1 MPSMPP
7 VSITID
13 RGGTFCDVWAHTADG
28 KEIVF
33 KLLSVDPASYPDAPT
48 EGIRR
53 VLEQL
58 SGQPIPKG
66 QPIDGSLIESVR
78 IGTTVATNALLE
90 RKGERF
96 ALLTT
101 EGFRDICRIG
111 DQTRPDLF
119 DLNIRKP
126 GVLYSKVIEI
136 AERVT
141 VEDYVL
147 NPHPAEI
154 DLSDPDLV
162 KTSSGEVIRILKR
175 LDSSAVREQLR
186 HLYDEGFRSLAI
198 GFIHSYLFPDHEQ
211 AVARIA
217 REIGFEH
224 VSLSSELSPNIKILH
239 RTTSACADAYLSP
252 TVKKYVDGFISGFS
266 ILPKRVDFMQSDGG
280 LSAASKFTGL
290 KAILS
295 GPAGGVVAIART
307 CYDPSE
313 GTPVVGFDMGGTSTD
328 ISRFDKMFE
337 HVFNT
342 TISGT
347 TITTPMLDVKTVAAG
362 GGSILSW
369 KNGLFVVGPE
379 SAGAH
384 PGPASYRKGGPLT
397 ITDANLFLGRLVPEK
412 FPSYFGP
419 HANEPL
425 DVDVVKQKFHEL
437 TAEIN
442 ANLEN
447 KLTPEDVASG
457 FLAMANE
464 TMSRPIRN
472 ITEAR
477 GFAISK
483 HNLASFGGAGGQHA
497 CAIARILGM
506 PRIII
511 HKYSSILS
519 AYGIGLADIV
529 SETAVPAAYAFSEE
543 VLGTVLASFEE
554 LKAQTTAELIAQ
566 GVQSE
571 LVDHECYLSMRYEGS
586 DTNLSI
592 LQPQDND
599 FGTAF
604 VEAHRREFAFEMAK
618 RPIVVDAIRVRGV
631 GKSRE
636 EAVSRPSIFQELQN
650 IGDGVFPET
659 TATKHVFIDGSW
671 QDVPV
676 YELAS
681 LSPKSTFTGPA
692 LVIDN
697 TQTILVETGCRVSVL
712 DSHLVIDLAS
722 KETAGLDADSAI
734 NPVELSTFASRF
746 MSIAEQMG
754 NTLQR
759 TSISTSIKE
768 RLDFSCALFTPDGKL
783 VANAPHIPIHLG
795 SMQFAI
801 QHQHSLWAGKLQPGD
816 VLLTN
821 HPDCGG
827 THLPDLTVVT
837 PVFASGELIFYVAS
851 RGHHTD
857 IGGIGITSM
866 VPDSK
871 FLWQEGLAVKS
882 LRIVHRGVF
891 DEQTVRKAFLDVVSY
906 GPGCSV
912 TRRLDDNIS
921 DLKAQ
926 IAANQR
932 GITLLHSMCAEAGIP
947 RVQKYMYAIQRTAEH
962 AVRALLRRIAAKH
975 QPASSPPS
983 APVLLTATDFYDDG
997 TPLTLHLTIHP
1008 ATGSATFDFTAPTTG
1023 SQTLGNMNCPPS
1035 ITHSAIIYTLRTLL
1049 TPTTTTSSSPT
1060 TSSSSSLSIPLNQ
1073 GALAPITIRLRPGSI
1088 LSPTSPLAICG
1099 STISSQRVVDVILR
1113 ALGICAAS
1121 QGCANSFGWGA
1132 GGLDPVT
1139 GTVAPGWNYGEAL
1152 GGGSGAGEGWAGA
1165 DAVQVHS
1172 TNTQTTDVE
1181 VVERRTPVV
1190 VRRWGV
1196 RVGSAGRGRWRG
1208 GEGVVREVEARVG
1221 GLRFSI
1227 LSERRVYSPYGMG
1240 GGGDGGV
1247 GRNYWVRRGQDG
1259 GEEWVSLGG
1268 KAVVD
1273 VAAGER
1279 VVVCTPG
1286 GGGWG
1291 TPLEGAA
1298 DPGDVRPLP
1307 TQ

>member
-1 MPSMPP
+1 MAPVPS

-28 KEIVF
+28 KETVF
-33 KLLSVDPASYPDAPT
+33 KLL
-48 EGIRR
+48 
-53 VLEQL
+53 
-58 SGQPIPKG
+58 
-66 QPIDGSLIESVR
+66 
-78 IGTTVATNALLE
+78 ALLE

-111 DQTRPDLF
+111 DQTRPKLF
-119 DLNIRKP
+119 ELNIRKP

-147 NPHPAEI
+147 NPHPSEI

-162 KTSSGEVIRILKR
+162 KTASGEVIRILKR
-175 LDSSAVREQLR
+175 LDHSVVREQLQ
-186 HLYDEGFRSLAI
+186 HLFDEGFRSLAI
-198 GFIHSYLFPDHEQ
+198 CFLHSYLFPDHEKD
-211 AVARIA
+211 VAQIA
-217 REIGFEH
+217 RDVGFEH
-224 VSLSSELSPNIKILH
+224 ISLSSELSPNIKILH

-252 TVKKYVDGFISGFS
+252 TVKRYVDGFISGFS
-266 ILPKRVDFMQSDGG
+266 VLPNRVDFMQSDGG

-307 CYDPSE
+307 CYDPAE
-313 GTPVVGFDMGGTSTD
+313 GTPVIGFDMGGTSTD
-328 ISRFDKMFE
+328 VSRFDKMFE
-337 HVFNT
+337 HVFDT

-347 TITTPMLDVKTVAAG
+347 TITSPMLDVKTVAAG

-369 KNGLFVVGPE
+369 RNGLFVVGPE

-412 FPSYFGP
+412 FPSIFGP

-425 DVDVVKQKFHEL
+425 DVDIVKQKFHEL

-442 ANLEN
+442 DTLEN
-447 KLTPEDVASG
+447 KLTVEQVASG

-464 TMSRPIRN
+464 TMSRPIRS

-477 GFAISK
+477 GFAMSK

-497 CAIARILGM
+497 CAIAQILGM

-519 AYGIGLADIV
+519 AYGIGLADVV
-529 SETAVPAAYAFSEE
+529 SETAVPAAYAFSDK
-543 VLGTVLASFEE
+543 VLDTVIAKFGE
-554 LKAQTTAELIAQ
+554 LKAKTTAELISQ
-566 GVQSE
+566 GVQAE
-571 LVDHECYLSMRYEGS
+571 LVEHECYLSMRYEGS

-592 LQPQDND
+592 LQPENND
-599 FGTAF
+599 FRTAF
-604 VEAHRREFAFEMAK
+604 VETHRREFAFELAN

-631 GKSRE
+631 GKSRGN
-636 EAVSRPSIFQELQN
+636 AVSHNSIFEELSE
-650 IGDGVFPET
+650 IGDGTSPEVPS
-659 TATKHVFIDGSW
+659 TKQVFIDGKW

-676 YELAS
+676 YELAN
-681 LSPKSTFTGPA
+681 LLPKTKLTGPA

-697 TQTILVETGCRVSVL
+697 TQTILVETDCKVSVL
-712 DSHLVIDLAS
+712 NSHIIIDLPS
-722 KETAGLDADSAI
+722 KETVSSDADDSI

-783 VANAPHIPIHLG
+783 VANAPHIPVHLG

-801 QHQHSLWAGKLQPGD
+801 QYQHSIWEGKLQPGD

-821 HPDCGG
+821 HPECGG

-837 PVFASGELIFYVAS
+837 PVFASGQLIFYVAS

-882 LRIVHRGVF
+882 LKIVSGGVF
-891 DEQTVRKAFLDVVSY
+891 DEATVRKAFLDVAN
-906 GPGCSV
+906 GPGCSA
-912 TRRLDDNIS
+912 TRRLNDNIS

-932 GITLLHSMCAEAGIP
+932 GITLLQAMCAEAGTP
-947 RVQKYMYAIQRTAEH
+947 RVQKYMYGIQANAEL
-962 AVRALLRRIAAKH
+962 AVRALFKRIAA
-975 QPASSPPS
+975 ARSSSSSPSPS
-983 APVLLTATDFYDDG
+983 NPDATPTILHAQDFYDDG
-997 TPLTLHLTIHP
+997 TPVALTI
-1008 ATGSATFDFTAPTTG
+1008 TITPTTG
-1023 SQTLGNMNCPPS
+1023 SAVFDFTGTGAQTLGNMNSPAS
-1035 ITHSAIIYTLRTLL
+1035 ITHSAVIYALRCLIDL
-1049 TPTTTTSSSPT
+1049 D
-1060 TSSSSSLSIPLNQ
+1060 IPLNQ
-1073 GALAPITIRLRPGSI
+1073 GCLNPVSI
-1088 LSPTSPLAICG
+1088 LIPKRSILNPSAAVAVCG
-1099 STISSQRVVDVILR
+1099 STIASQRVTDVIFK
-1113 ALGICAAS
+1113 AFGAAAAS
-1121 QGCANSFGWGA
+1121 QGCANSFGWGM
-1132 GGLDPVT
+1132 GGKDPDT
-1139 GTVAPGWNYGEAL
+1139 GEVRPGWNYGEAL
-1152 GGGSGAGEGWAGA
+1152 GGGSGAGEGWDGA

-1172 TNTQTTDVE
+1172 TNTKTTDPE
-1181 VVERRTPVV
+1181 VIERRTPVV
-1190 VRRWGV
+1190 VRRYAV
-1196 RVGSAGRGRWRG
+1196 REGTGGRGRWRG
-1208 GEGVVREVEARVG
+1208 GHGVVREVEARCP
-1221 GLRFSI
+1221 LRFSI
-1227 LSERRVYSPYGMG
+1227 LSERRVYSPYGMN
-1240 GGGDGGV
+1240 GGGDGSV
-1247 GRNYWVRRGQDG
+1247 GKNYWIRKDEDG
-1259 GEEWVSLGG
+1259 GEEWISLGG

-1273 VAAGER
+1273 VAPGER
-1279 VVVCTPG
+1279 VMICTPG

-1291 TPLEGAA
+1291 TPLGNDTAH
-1298 DPGDVRPLP
+1298 GDVRPLP

>member
-1 MPSMPP
+1 MAPVPS

-33 KLLSVDPASYPDAPT
+33 KLLSVDPASYADAPT

-53 VLEQL
+53 VLEQVT
-58 SGQPIPKG
+58 GQTIPKD

-78 IGTTVATNALLE
+78 VGTTVATNALLE

-101 EGFRDICRIG
+101 EGFKDICRIG
-111 DQTRPDLF
+111 DQTRPKLF
-119 DLNIRKP
+119 ELNIRKP
-126 GVLYSKVIEI
+126 GVLYSKVVEV

-162 KTSSGEVIRILKR
+162 KTSSGEIIRVLKK
-175 LDSSAVREQLR
+175 LDHAAVRKQLQQ
-186 HLYDEGFRSLAI
+186 LFDEGFRSLAI
-198 GFIHSYLFPDHEQ
+198 CFLHSYLFPDHENE
-211 AVARIA
+211 VAEIA
-217 REIGFEH
+217 RDVGFDFI
-224 VSLSSELSPNIKILH
+224 SLSSELSPNIKILH

-252 TVKKYVDGFISGFS
+252 TVKRYVDGFVSGFS
-266 ILPKRVDFMQSDGG
+266 VLPKRVDFMQSDGG
-280 LSAASKFTGL
+280 LSTASKFTGL

-307 CYDPSE
+307 CYDPEE
-313 GTPVVGFDMGGTSTD
+313 GTPVIGFDMGGTSTD
-328 ISRFDKMFE
+328 ISRFDRIFE
-337 HVFNT
+337 HVFDT

-369 KNGLFVVGPE
+369 RNGLFVVGPE

-412 FPSYFGP
+412 FPSIFGP

-425 DVDVVKQKFHEL
+425 DVDIVKQKFQEL
-437 TAEIN
+437 TAEVN
-442 ANLEN
+442 ATLDVPMTAE
-447 KLTPEDVASG
+447 EVASG

-477 GFAISK
+477 GFAINK

-529 SETAVPAAYAFSEE
+529 AETAVPAAYVFTDNA
-543 VLGTVLASFEE
+543 LDTVLAHFDT
-554 LKAQTTAELIAQ
+554 LKSKTTAELVSQ
-566 GVQSE
+566 GVQPE
-571 LVDHECYLSMRYEGS
+571 LVEHACYLSMRYEGS

-592 LQPQDND
+592 LQPQGND
-599 FGTAF
+599 FRTAF
-604 VEAHRREFAFEMAK
+604 VEAHRREFAFELAN
-618 RPIVVDAIRVRGV
+618 RPIVVDAVRVRGI

-636 EAVSRPSIFQELQN
+636 NVGSGVSIFRELSKA
-650 IGDGVFPET
+650 GEGSAPDAP
-659 TATKHVFIDGSW
+659 ATKTVFIDGQW
-671 QDVPV
+671 QAVPV
-676 YELAS
+676 YELSS
-681 LSPKSTFTGPA
+681 LPANSTFIGPG

-697 TQTILVETGCRVSVL
+697 TQTILVEPGCKLSVL
-712 DSHLVIDLAS
+712 DSHVIIDMPS
-722 KETAGLDADSAI
+722 KEILSVEEESSI

-783 VANAPHIPIHLG
+783 VANAPHIPVHLG

-801 QHQHSLWAGKLQPGD
+801 QYQHSVWQGKLQPGD

-821 HPDCGG
+821 HPECGG

-837 PVFASGELIFYVAS
+837 PVFADGQLVFYVAS

-866 VPDSK
+866 IPDSK
-871 FLWQEGLAVKS
+871 QLWQEGLAIRS
-882 LRIVHRGVF
+882 LRIVSGGAF
-891 DEQTVRKAFLDVVSY
+891 DEAAVRKAFLDVANM
-906 GPGCSV
+906 PGCSA
-912 TRRLDDNIS
+912 TRRLNDNIS

-932 GITLLHSMCAEAGIP
+932 GITLLQALCCEFGTP
-947 RVQKYMYAIQRTAEH
+947 RVQKYMYGIQANAEL
-962 AVRALLRRIAAKH
+962 AVRNLFRRVARERG
-975 QPASSPPS
+975 PAP
-983 APVLLTATDFYDDG
+983 LTATDYYDDG
-997 TPLTLHLTIHP
+997 TPIRLAITIDA
-1008 ATGSATFDFTAPTTG
+1008 ATGSAVFDFAGTG
-1023 SQTLGNMNCPPS
+1023 PQTHGNMNSPAS
-1035 ITHSAIIYTLRTLL
+1035 ITHSAVIYTLRCLIDL
-1049 TPTTTTSSSPT
+1049 DM
-1060 TSSSSSLSIPLNQ
+1060 PLNQ
-1073 GALAPITIRLRPGSI
+1073 GCLNPVDIRIPRGSI
-1088 LSPTSPLAICG
+1088 LNPSPAVAVCG
-1099 STISSQRVVDVILR
+1099 STIASQRVVDAILR
-1113 ALGICAAS
+1113 AFGAAAAS
-1121 QGCANSFGWGA
+1121 QGCANSLGWGE
-1132 GGLDPVT
+1132 GGRDPIT
-1139 GTVAPGWNYGEAL
+1139 GVVAPGWNYGEAL
-1152 GGGSGAGEGWAGA
+1152 GGGSGAGPGWHGTA
-1165 DAVQVHS
+1165 AVQVHS
-1172 TNTQTTDVE
+1172 TNTKTTDPE
-1181 VVERRTPVV
+1181 VIERRTPVV
-1190 VRRWGV
+1190 VRRYEV
-1196 RVGSAGRGRWRG
+1196 REGTGGAGRWRG
-1208 GEGVVREVEARVG
+1208 GDGVVREVEARV

-1227 LSERRVYSPYGMG
+1227 LSERRVYSPYGMAG
-1240 GGGDGGV
+1240 GRDGSV
-1247 GRNYWVRRGQDG
+1247 GKNYWIRRAEEGA
-1259 GEEWVSLGG
+1259 EEWISLGG

-1273 VAAGER
+1273 VSAGER
-1279 VVVCTPG
+1279 VMICTPG

-1291 TPLEGAA
+1291 APPEGDDDA
-1298 DPGDVRPLP
+1298 GDVRPLP

>member
-1 MPSMPP
+1 MAPVPS

-33 KLLSVDPASYPDAPT
+33 KLLSVDPASYADAPT

-53 VLEQL
+53 VLEQVT
-58 SGQPIPKG
+58 GQTIPKD

-78 IGTTVATNALLE
+78 VGTTVATNALLE

-101 EGFRDICRIG
+101 EGFKDICRIG
-111 DQTRPDLF
+111 DQTRPKLF
-119 DLNIRKP
+119 ELNIRKP
-126 GVLYSKVIEI
+126 GVLYSKVVEV

-162 KTSSGEVIRILKR
+162 KTSSGEIIRVLKK
-175 LDSSAVREQLR
+175 LDHAAVRKQLQQ
-186 HLYDEGFRSLAI
+186 LFDEGFRSLAI
-198 GFIHSYLFPDHEQ
+198 CFLHSYLFPDHENE
-211 AVARIA
+211 VAEIA
-217 REIGFEH
+217 RDVGFDFI
-224 VSLSSELSPNIKILH
+224 SLSSELSPNIKILH

-252 TVKKYVDGFISGFS
+252 TVKRYVDGFVSGFS
-266 ILPKRVDFMQSDGG
+266 VLPKRVDFMQSDGG
-280 LSAASKFTGL
+280 LSTASKFTGL

-307 CYDPSE
+307 CYDPEE
-313 GTPVVGFDMGGTSTD
+313 GTPVIGFDMGGTSTD
-328 ISRFDKMFE
+328 ISRFDRIFE
-337 HVFNT
+337 HVFDT

-369 KNGLFVVGPE
+369 RNGLFVVGPE

-412 FPSYFGP
+412 FPSIFGP

-425 DVDVVKQKFHEL
+425 DVDIVKQKFQEL
-437 TAEIN
+437 TAEVN
-442 ANLEN
+442 ATLDVPMTAE
-447 KLTPEDVASG
+447 EVASG

-477 GFAISK
+477 GFAINK

-529 SETAVPAAYAFSEE
+529 AETAVPAAYVFTDNA
-543 VLGTVLASFEE
+543 LDTVLAHFDT
-554 LKAQTTAELIAQ
+554 LKSKTTAELVSQ
-566 GVQSE
+566 GVQPE
-571 LVDHECYLSMRYEGS
+571 LVEHACYLSMRYEGS

-592 LQPQDND
+592 LQPQGND
-599 FGTAF
+599 FRTAF
-604 VEAHRREFAFEMAK
+604 VEAHRREFAFELAN
-618 RPIVVDAIRVRGV
+618 RPIVVDAVRVRG
-631 GKSRE
+631 
-636 EAVSRPSIFQELQN
+636 
-650 IGDGVFPET
+650 IGC
-659 TATKHVFIDGSW
+659 K
-671 QDVPV
+671 
-676 YELAS
+676 L
-681 LSPKSTFTGPA
+681 
-692 LVIDN
+692 
-697 TQTILVETGCRVSVL
+697 SVL
-712 DSHLVIDLAS
+712 DSHVIIDMPS
-722 KETAGLDADSAI
+722 KEILSVEEESSI

-783 VANAPHIPIHLG
+783 VANAPHIPVHLG

-801 QHQHSLWAGKLQPGD
+801 QYQHSVWQGKLQPGD

-821 HPDCGG
+821 HPECGG

-837 PVFASGELIFYVAS
+837 PVFADGQLVFYVAS

-866 VPDSK
+866 IPDSK
-871 FLWQEGLAVKS
+871 QLWQEGLAIRS
-882 LRIVHRGVF
+882 LRIVSGGAF
-891 DEQTVRKAFLDVVSY
+891 DEAAVRKAFLDVANM
-906 GPGCSV
+906 PGCSA
-912 TRRLDDNIS
+912 TRRLNDNIS

-932 GITLLHSMCAEAGIP
+932 GITLLQALCCEFGTP
-947 RVQKYMYAIQRTAEH
+947 RVQKYMYGIQANAEL
-962 AVRALLRRIAAKH
+962 AVRNLFRRVARERG
-975 QPASSPPS
+975 PAP
-983 APVLLTATDFYDDG
+983 LTATDYYDDG
-997 TPLTLHLTIHP
+997 TPIRLAITIDA
-1008 ATGSATFDFTAPTTG
+1008 ATGSAVFDFAGTG
-1023 SQTLGNMNCPPS
+1023 PQTHGNMNSPAS
-1035 ITHSAIIYTLRTLL
+1035 ITHSAVIYTLRCLIDL
-1049 TPTTTTSSSPT
+1049 DM
-1060 TSSSSSLSIPLNQ
+1060 PLNQ
-1073 GALAPITIRLRPGSI
+1073 GCLNPVDIRIPRGSI
-1088 LSPTSPLAICG
+1088 LNPSPAVAVCG
-1099 STISSQRVVDVILR
+1099 STIASQRVVDAILR
-1113 ALGICAAS
+1113 AFGAAAAS
-1121 QGCANSFGWGA
+1121 QGCANSLGWGE
-1132 GGLDPVT
+1132 GGRDPIT
-1139 GTVAPGWNYGEAL
+1139 GVVAPGWNYGEAL
-1152 GGGSGAGEGWAGA
+1152 GGGSGAGPGWHGTA
-1165 DAVQVHS
+1165 AVQVHS
-1172 TNTQTTDVE
+1172 TNTKTTDPE
-1181 VVERRTPVV
+1181 VIERRTPVV
-1190 VRRWGV
+1190 VRRYEV
-1196 RVGSAGRGRWRG
+1196 REGTGGAGRWRG
-1208 GEGVVREVEARVG
+1208 GDGVVREVEARV

-1227 LSERRVYSPYGMG
+1227 LSERRVYSPYGMAG
-1240 GGGDGGV
+1240 GRDGSV
-1247 GRNYWVRRGQDG
+1247 GKNYWIRRAEEGA
-1259 GEEWVSLGG
+1259 EEWISLGG

-1273 VAAGER
+1273 VSAGER
-1279 VVVCTPG
+1279 VMICTPG

-1291 TPLEGAA
+1291 APPEGDDDA
-1298 DPGDVRPLP
+1298 GDVRPLP

>member
-1 MPSMPP
+1 MASIPP

-28 KEIVF
+28 KETIF

-53 VLEQL
+53 VLEQIT
-58 SGQPIPKG
+58 GQSIPKG

-78 IGTTVATNALLE
+78 VGTTVATNALLE

-126 GVLYSKVIEI
+126 GVLYSQVIEV

-162 KTSSGEVIRILKR
+162 KTASGE
-175 LDSSAVREQLR
+175 
-186 HLYDEGFRSLAI
+186 
-198 GFIHSYLFPDHEQ
+198 
-211 AVARIA
+211 
-217 REIGFEH
+217 
-224 VSLSSELSPNIKILH
+224 
-239 RTTSACADAYLSP
+239 
-252 TVKKYVDGFISGFS
+252 
-266 ILPKRVDFMQSDGG
+266 
-280 LSAASKFTGL
+280 
-290 KAILS
+290 
-295 GPAGGVVAIART
+295 
-307 CYDPSE
+307 
-313 GTPVVGFDMGGTSTD
+313 GGTSTD
-328 ISRFDKMFE
+328 ISRFDKVFE
-337 HVFNT
+337 HVFDT

-347 TITTPMLDVKTVAAG
+347 TITSPMLDVKTVAAG

-369 KNGLFVVGPE
+369 RNGLFVVGPE

-412 FPSYFGP
+412 FPSIFGP

-437 TAEIN
+437 TDEIN
-442 ANLEN
+442 DTLEN
-447 KLTPEDVASG
+447 KLTAEEVASG

-477 GFAISK
+477 GFAINK

-497 CAIARILGM
+497 CAIAQILGM

-529 SETAVPAAYAFSEE
+529 SETAVPAAYAFSEKT
-543 VLGTVLASFEE
+543 LDTVLARFEE
-554 LKAQTTAELIAQ
+554 LKAQTRAELVAQ
-566 GVQSE
+566 GVQDG
-571 LVDHECYLSMRYEGS
+571 LVEHQCYLSMRYEGS

-599 FGTAF
+599 FRTAF
-604 VEAHRREFAFEMAK
+604 VETHR
-618 RPIVVDAIRVRGV
+618 
-631 GKSRE
+631 
-636 EAVSRPSIFQELQN
+636 L
-650 IGDGVFPET
+650 
-659 TATKHVFIDGSW
+659 
-671 QDVPV
+671 
-676 YELAS
+676 YELAG
-681 LSPKSTFTGPA
+681 LPPKSAFTGPA

-697 TQTILVETGCRVSVL
+697 TQTILVETGCKVSVL
-712 DSHLVIDLAS
+712 NSHIIIDLPS
-722 KETAGLDADSAI
+722 KEATSSDSDTSI

-783 VANAPHIPIHLG
+783 VANAPHIPVHLG

-801 QHQHSLWAGKLQPGD
+801 QHQHALWAGKLQPGD

-821 HPDCGG
+821 HPECGG

-837 PVFASGELIFYVAS
+837 PVFAPTTTTSSSPGQEEAQDQQQLIFYVAS

-871 FLWQEGLAVKS
+871 FLWQEGLSVRS
-882 LRIVHRGVF
+882 MRIVHGGVF
-891 DEQTVRKAFLDVVSY
+891 DEAGVRQAFADVVDY
-906 GPGCSV
+906 GPGCSA
-912 TRRLDDNIS
+912 TRRLDDNVS

-932 GITLLHSMCAEAGIP
+932 GIVLLQAMCREAGVP
-947 RVQKYMYAIQRTAEH
+947 RVQRYMYGIQATAEL
-962 AVRALLRRIAAKH
+962 AVRELFRRIAEERGAKESLSPSSPSPSH
-975 QPASSPPS
+975 SSSSAPSSPPAAPA
-983 APVLLTATDFYDDG
+983 APVVLRATDYYDDG
-997 TPLTLHLTIHP
+997 TPITLAITIAP
-1008 ATGSATFDFTAPTTG
+1008 DPSPTPSTPLQYSATFDFTGTG
-1023 SQTLGNMNCPPS
+1023 PQTLGNMNCPPS
-1035 ITHSAIIYTLRTLL
+1035 ITHSAVIYALRCLIN
-1049 TPTTTTSSSPT
+1049 
-1060 TSSSSSLSIPLNQ
+1060 LSIPLNQ
-1073 GALAPITIRLRPGSI
+1073 GCLAPVRIVLPRGTILN
-1088 LSPTSPLAICG
+1088 PTAGVAVCG
-1099 STISSQRVVDVILR
+1099 STIASQRVTDVILR
-1113 ALGICAAS
+1113 AFGAA
-1121 QGCANSFGWGA
+1121 A
-1132 GGLDPVT
+1132 
-1139 GTVAPGWNYGEAL
+1139 
-1152 GGGSGAGEGWAGA
+1152 
-1165 DAVQVHS
+1165 
-1172 TNTQTTDVE
+1172 
-1181 VVERRTPVV
+1181 
-1190 VRRWGV
+1190 
-1196 RVGSAGRGRWRG
+1196 GSACDEYEDDGCG
-1208 GEGVVREVEARVG
+1208 G
-1221 GLRFSI
+1221 
-1227 LSERRVYSPYGMG
+1227 Y
-1240 GGGDGGV
+1240 
-1247 GRNYWVRRGQDG
+1247 
-1259 GEEWVSLGG
+1259 
-1268 KAVVD
+1268 
-1273 VAAGER
+1273 
-1279 VVVCTPG
+1279 
-1286 GGGWG
+1286 
-1291 TPLEGAA
+1291 
-1298 DPGDVRPLP
+1298 
-1307 TQ
+1307 

>member
-1 MPSMPP
+1 MAPVPS

-33 KLLSVDPASYPDAPT
+33 KLLSVDPAS
-48 EGIRR
+48 
-53 VLEQL
+53 
-58 SGQPIPKG
+58 
-66 QPIDGSLIESVR
+66 
-78 IGTTVATNALLE
+78 ALLE

-101 EGFRDICRIG
+101 EGFKDICRIG
-111 DQTRPDLF
+111 DQTRPKLF
-119 DLNIRKP
+119 ELNIRKP
-126 GVLYSKVIEI
+126 GVLYSKVVEV

-162 KTSSGEVIRILKR
+162 KTSSGEIIRVLKK
-175 LDSSAVREQLR
+175 LDHAAVRKQLQQ
-186 HLYDEGFRSLAI
+186 LFDEGFRSLAI
-198 GFIHSYLFPDHEQ
+198 CFLHSYLFPDHENE
-211 AVARIA
+211 VAEIA
-217 REIGFEH
+217 RDVGFDFI
-224 VSLSSELSPNIKILH
+224 SLSSELSPNIKILH

-252 TVKKYVDGFISGFS
+252 TVKRYVDGFVSGFS
-266 ILPKRVDFMQSDGG
+266 VLPKRVDFMQSDGG
-280 LSAASKFTGL
+280 LSTASKFTGL

-307 CYDPSE
+307 CYDPEE
-313 GTPVVGFDMGGTSTD
+313 GTPVIGFDMGGTSTD
-328 ISRFDKMFE
+328 ISRFDRIFE
-337 HVFNT
+337 HVFDT

-369 KNGLFVVGPE
+369 RNGLFVVGPE

-412 FPSYFGP
+412 FPSIFGP

-425 DVDVVKQKFHEL
+425 DVDIVKQKFQEL
-437 TAEIN
+437 TAEVN
-442 ANLEN
+442 ATLDVPMTAE
-447 KLTPEDVASG
+447 EVASG

-477 GFAISK
+477 GFAINK

-529 SETAVPAAYAFSEE
+529 AETAVPAAYVFTDNA
-543 VLGTVLASFEE
+543 LDTVLAHFDT
-554 LKAQTTAELIAQ
+554 LKSKTTAELVSQ
-566 GVQSE
+566 GVQPE
-571 LVDHECYLSMRYEGS
+571 LVEHACYLSMRYEGS

-592 LQPQDND
+592 LQPQGND
-599 FGTAF
+599 FRTAF
-604 VEAHRREFAFEMAK
+604 VEAHRREFAFELAN
-618 RPIVVDAIRVRGV
+618 RPIVVDAVRVRG
-631 GKSRE
+631 
-636 EAVSRPSIFQELQN
+636 
-650 IGDGVFPET
+650 IGC
-659 TATKHVFIDGSW
+659 K
-671 QDVPV
+671 
-676 YELAS
+676 L
-681 LSPKSTFTGPA
+681 
-692 LVIDN
+692 
-697 TQTILVETGCRVSVL
+697 SVL
-712 DSHLVIDLAS
+712 DSHVIIDMPS
-722 KETAGLDADSAI
+722 KEILSVEEESSI

-783 VANAPHIPIHLG
+783 VANAPHIPVHLG

-801 QHQHSLWAGKLQPGD
+801 QYQHSVWQGKLQPGD

-821 HPDCGG
+821 HPECGG

-837 PVFASGELIFYVAS
+837 PVFADGQLVFYVAS

-866 VPDSK
+866 IPDSK
-871 FLWQEGLAVKS
+871 QLWQEGLAIRS
-882 LRIVHRGVF
+882 LRIVSGGAF
-891 DEQTVRKAFLDVVSY
+891 DEAAVRKAFLDVANM
-906 GPGCSV
+906 PGCSA
-912 TRRLDDNIS
+912 TRRLNDNIS

-932 GITLLHSMCAEAGIP
+932 GITLLQALCCEFGTP
-947 RVQKYMYAIQRTAEH
+947 RVQKYMYGIQANAEL
-962 AVRALLRRIAAKH
+962 AVRNLFRRVARERG
-975 QPASSPPS
+975 PAP
-983 APVLLTATDFYDDG
+983 LTATDYYDDG
-997 TPLTLHLTIHP
+997 TPIRLAITIDA
-1008 ATGSATFDFTAPTTG
+1008 ATGSAVFDFAGTG
-1023 SQTLGNMNCPPS
+1023 PQTHGNMNSPAS
-1035 ITHSAIIYTLRTLL
+1035 ITHSAVIYTLRCLIDL
-1049 TPTTTTSSSPT
+1049 DM
-1060 TSSSSSLSIPLNQ
+1060 PLNQ
-1073 GALAPITIRLRPGSI
+1073 GCLNPVDIRIPRGSI
-1088 LSPTSPLAICG
+1088 LNPSPAVAVCG
-1099 STISSQRVVDVILR
+1099 STIASQRVVDAILR
-1113 ALGICAAS
+1113 AFGAAAAS
-1121 QGCANSFGWGA
+1121 QGCANSLGWGE
-1132 GGLDPVT
+1132 GGRDPIT
-1139 GTVAPGWNYGEAL
+1139 GVVAPGWNYGEAL
-1152 GGGSGAGEGWAGA
+1152 GGGSGAGPGWHGTA
-1165 DAVQVHS
+1165 AVQVHS
-1172 TNTQTTDVE
+1172 TNTKTTDPE
-1181 VVERRTPVV
+1181 VIERRTPVV
-1190 VRRWGV
+1190 VRRYEV
-1196 RVGSAGRGRWRG
+1196 REGTGGAGRWRG
-1208 GEGVVREVEARVG
+1208 GDGVVREVEARV

-1227 LSERRVYSPYGMG
+1227 LSERRVYSPYGMAG
-1240 GGGDGGV
+1240 GRDGSV
-1247 GRNYWVRRGQDG
+1247 GKNYWIRRAEEGA
-1259 GEEWVSLGG
+1259 EEWISLGG

-1273 VAAGER
+1273 VSAGER
-1279 VVVCTPG
+1279 VMICTPG

-1291 TPLEGAA
+1291 APPEGDDDA
-1298 DPGDVRPLP
+1298 GDVRPLP